1 MDKNK
6 IQMLPEQQ
14 QQISTMLQN
23 QGISQEYVDKII
35 NGSFEEY
42 GNADDLEKS
51 FGGLKKHSDVLQ
63 KLSDGYTIDELQ
75 GQGISISKIQDFS
88 QMLTEKNLTVDNAKA
103 IYQYSVGSNMIL
115 GVKRGKSVDTIQE
128 QIMLDLEE
136 TLQGRGV
143 GQDDVEQIKQFVKSA
158 DYQKTALHDNYDII
172 NQYMTQKGL
181 PANSFVCARSAM
193 QSMDRCTHIDETIAQ
208 LEDGIG
214 KTNLP
219 KSMKLY
225 RAVKSEYLT
234 KGLKDGESLNSLIG
248 KQISN
253 KGQTSTSPLY
263 DSSFASLDDYDTV
276 FEIYAPQGT
285 RGSYIAELSAYDS
298 TEQEVLL
305 NPNDLYITGVQ
316 TGVIDKNGKT
326 KNILQ
331 ALCLSKDRECY
342 KEFAELEQSTE
353 IQNQNQEQSKEQPQ
367 NESSQNLPTKQNIF
381 AQFFNKIRAKF
392 IKKQELDS
400 SKAVDKEGQT
410 LDVSKNSTISGKKPW
425 DLEPEKKAEIQQGQV
440 ELAKKHREIQEQA
453 PEEKI
458 VQEPDIETDDL
469 GR

>member
-1 MDKNK
+1 
-6 IQMLPEQQ
+6 
-14 QQISTMLQN
+14 
-23 QGISQEYVDKII
+23 
-35 NGSFEEY
+35 
-42 GNADDLEKS
+42 
-51 FGGLKKHSDVLQ
+51 
-63 KLSDGYTIDELQ
+63 
-75 GQGISISKIQDFS
+75 
-88 QMLTEKNLTVDNAKA
+88 
-103 IYQYSVGSNMIL
+103 MIL

-172 NQYMTQKGL
+172 NQYMTKKGL

-234 KGLKDGESLNSLIG
+234 KGLKDGESLDSLIG

-410 LDVSKNSTISGKKPW
+410 LDVSKNSTNSEKKPW
-425 DLEPEKKAEIQQGQV
+425 DLEPEKKQKYNKV
-440 ELAKKHREIQEQA
+440 K
-453 PEEKI
+453 
-458 VQEPDIETDDL
+458 
-469 GR
+469 